1 MKTVATKDNML
12 PSELISGQISG
23 LGDWRGELLAHLRRL
38 ILDAAPGITEEWKW
52 DTPVWSQHGLICS
65 AAVFKN
71 HVKLNFFKG
80 ASIEDPKR
88 LFNAG
93 LEAKSTRA
101 IDFSAGDP
109 VDEAALQDL
118 VRTAVAFNL
127 SNESSYRE
135 GGVNAR

>member
-38 ILDAAPGITEEWKW
+38 ILDAAPGINEEWKW
-52 DTPVWSQHGLICS
+52 DTPVWSQNGLLCS

-80 ASIEDPKR
+80 ASIKDPKG

-93 LEAKSTRA
+93 LEARASRA
-101 IDFSAGDP
+101 IDFSDGDP
-109 VDEAALQDL
+109 VDETALQDL
-118 VRTAVAFNL
+118 VRAAVAL
-127 SNESSYRE
+127 HQSIEK
-135 GGVNAR
+135 